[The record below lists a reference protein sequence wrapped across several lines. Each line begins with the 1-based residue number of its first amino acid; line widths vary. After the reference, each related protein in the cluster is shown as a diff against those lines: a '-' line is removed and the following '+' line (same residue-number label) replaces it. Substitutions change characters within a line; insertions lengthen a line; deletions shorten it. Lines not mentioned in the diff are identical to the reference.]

1 MFEVCNSVHLVH
13 GETDVN
19 PVCMLKLIEISCM
32 LYTKKNH
39 LHQRKLF
46 NFCTYDGS
54 GT

>member
-32 LYTKKNH
+32 LYTKK
-39 LHQRKLF
+39 KSS
-46 NFCTYDGS
+46 TS
-54 GT
+54 KKTV